1 MGLGV
6 GKFESAFLSADDLEP
21 IAEKIGSSS
30 CRVLLFGD
38 MGAGKSFLARELG
51 RILSGQG
58 MPCLCLGAD
67 PGSPGFGVPGAVN
80 LGRWENKRWHREALL
95 PVCSLDAGRFRL
107 PLVQAAAWI
116 AGDAGKNPLLV
127 DTPGLTRGIAAA
139 ELLTGLIHALGIQ
152 TVLVLCKKDAALPCF
167 QELASTPVR
176 VFRVEPSQKAGRP
189 GKKARMIARTRLWDA
204 YLDGAKTLE
213 TAFESLTL
221 TGTPPPRDVPDAWLG
236 RQVALMKKNVPVAM
250 GEVVALDRGKI
261 KILAPGGAASFD
273 GLMVRDAC
281 RTRAGFLQTAKPVP
295 TGITGRTGVLQGKNS
310 AKEKTPDLVIH
321 MGDLCA
327 CLMNGVAGDPLV
339 HVRIMNQK
347 LSLLLDLGDGQRLP
361 GKLAHQVT
369 NVFISHAHMDHIS
382 GFFPLLRARMGD
394 LPACNIFGPPG
405 ITANIQGMVNGVLWD
420 RLESPGPEF
429 RVHEL
434 DTDAMIVSRVQ
445 GGKPWPKLIAKAKI
459 QDNLI
464 LESGVFKAR
473 AIQLDHGTP
482 VMAYRIELAPG
493 LNINKTALVR
503 MGLPA
508 GPWLGRLKNAIA
520 SGRLDARI
528 LLPDGRSISV
538 ETLAET
544 LIRVGPA
551 QALVYATDF
560 ANTPPNRERLIR
572 FAQNA
577 HTFFCEAAFTRAHEA
592 RATASGHLTADTCGE
607 IAKAANVGQLVPFH
621 FSKRY
626 DGDPGPIYREVQ
638 SVFAGKVVYGSGS
651 LLSF

>member
-1 MGLGV
+1 M
-6 GKFESAFLSADDLEP
+6 GKFESASLSAGDPER
-21 IAEKIGSSS
+21 IAEIVGSSC
-30 CRVLLFGD
+30 CRVLLFGN

-51 RILSGQG
+51 RILSGKG

-80 LGRWENKRWHREALL
+80 LGRWENSRWHREALV

-116 AGDAGKNPLLV
+116 ARDTGINPLLV

-152 TVLVLCKKDAALPCF
+152 TVLVLCKKDAPLPCF

-176 VFRVEPSQKAGRP
+176 VFRVEPSQKAGHP
-189 GKKARMIARTRLWDA
+189 GKKERMIARTRLWDA
-204 YLDGAKTLE
+204 YLEGARTLE
-213 TAFESLTL
+213 AAFESLTL
-221 TGTPPPRDVPDAWLG
+221 TGTPPPREVPAAWLG
-236 RQVALMKKNVPVAM
+236 RQVALMKKNMPVNM
-250 GEVVALDRGKI
+250 GEVVAMDRGKI
-261 KILAPGGAASFD
+261 KILTPGGSASFD

-281 RTRAGFLQTAKPVP
+281 RTGSGFLQTARPV
-295 TGITGRTGVLQGKNS
+295 TAGIISRTDVLQGKRA
-310 AKEKTPDLVIH
+310 AKEKPSDTVIH

-369 NVFISHAHMDHIS
+369 NVFISHAHLDHIS
-382 GFFPLLRARMGD
+382 GFLPLLRARMGN

-429 RVHEL
+429 HVHEL
-434 DTDAMIVSRVQ
+434 DTDAMTVSRVQ
-445 GGKPWPKLIAKAKI
+445 GGKRWPKLIAKENI

-464 LESGVFKAR
+464 LETGVFKAR

-482 VMAYRIELAPG
+482 VMAYKIELEPG
-493 LNINKTALVR
+493 LNINKTALAH
-503 MGLPA
+503 MSLSA
-508 GPWLGRLKNAIA
+508 GPWLGRLKTAIA
-520 SGRLDARI
+520 SGHLESLIR
-528 LLPDGRSISV
+528 LPDGRSISAGV
-538 ETLAET
+538 LAET
-544 LIRVGPA
+544 LIRVSPA
-551 QALVYATDF
+551 LSLVYATDF
-560 ANTPPNRERLIR
+560 ANSPSNRERLIR

-577 HTFFCEAAFTRAHEA
+577 HTFFCEAAFTRAHKA
-592 RATASGHLTADTCGE
+592 RATASGHLTADACGE
-607 IAKAANVGQLVPFH
+607 IAKVANVGQLVPFH

-626 DGDPGPIYREVQ
+626 DGDPGLIYEEVR
-638 SVFAGKVVYGSGS
+638 SVYAGKVVYFPGS
-651 LLSF
+651 

>member
-1 MGLGV
+1 M
-6 GKFESAFLSADDLEP
+6 GKFESASLSAGDPDRIVE
-21 IAEKIGSSS
+21 IVGSSR

-51 RILSGQG
+51 RILSGEG

-80 LGRWENKRWHREALL
+80 LGRWENSRWQREALV
-95 PVCSLDAGRFRL
+95 PICSLDAGRFRL

-116 AGDAGKNPLLV
+116 AGDTGRNLLLV

-139 ELLTGLIHALGIQ
+139 EMLTGLIHALGIQ
-152 TVLVLCKKDAALPCF
+152 TVLVLSKKDAPLPCF
-167 QELASTPVR
+167 RELASAPVR

-189 GKKARMIARTRLWDA
+189 GKKERMIARTRLWDA
-204 YLDGAKTLE
+204 YLDGAKILE
-213 TAFESLTL
+213 AAFESLTL
-221 TGTPPPRDVPDAWLG
+221 TGTPPPREVPDAWLG
-236 RQVALMKKNVPVAM
+236 RQVALMEKNMPVAM
-250 GEVVALDRGKI
+250 GEVVAMERGKI
-261 KILAPGGAASFD
+261 KILAPGGSAPFD

-281 RTRAGFLQTAKPVP
+281 RIGAGFLQTARPVP
-295 TGITGRTGVLQGKNS
+295 ASIIGRTGVFQGKRAAPKKASNT
-310 AKEKTPDLVIH
+310 AIH

-369 NVFISHAHMDHIS
+369 NVFISHAHLDHIS
-382 GFFPLLRARMGD
+382 GFLSLLRARMGD

-420 RLESPGPEF
+420 RLERPGPEF

-434 DTDAMIVSRVQ
+434 DTDAMTVSRVQ
-445 GGKPWPKLIAKAKI
+445 GGKWWPRLIAKEKI

-464 LESGVFKAR
+464 LETGAFKAR

-482 VMAYRIELAPG
+482 VMAYKIELEPG
-493 LNINKTALVR
+493 LNINKRALAR
-503 MGLPA
+503 MSLSA

-520 SGRLDARI
+520 SGYLEALI
-528 LLPDGRSISV
+528 PLPDGRSISAGV
-538 ETLAET
+538 LAET
-544 LIRVGPA
+544 LISVSPA

-560 ANTPPNRERLIR
+560 ANSPFNRERLIR

-577 HTFFCEAAFTRAHEA
+577 HTFFCEAAFTRAHKA
-592 RATASGHLTADTCGE
+592 RATASGHLTADACGK
-607 IAKAANVGQLVPFH
+607 IAQAANVGQLVPFH

-626 DGDPGPIYREVQ
+626 DGDPGLIYREVR
-638 SVFAGKVVYGSGS
+638 SVFAGKVVYCPGS
-651 LLSF
+651 LLAF